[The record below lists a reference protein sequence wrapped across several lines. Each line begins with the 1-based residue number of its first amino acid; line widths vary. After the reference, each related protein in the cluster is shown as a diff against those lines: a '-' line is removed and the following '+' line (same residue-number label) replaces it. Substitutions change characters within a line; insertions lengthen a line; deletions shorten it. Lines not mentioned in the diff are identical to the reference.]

1 MVTSSRRKL
10 KGFPLSVLGQ
20 SVEGNGLTI
29 SLMRRGVCLV
39 FRHGKIRERC
49 PFTHLLMAASLSWI
63 CMFDDID
70 MMAVRGNDEMKSKVQ
85 KEQQEKR
92 SSVKTKSQTRG
103 QEIRRTNYECDC
115 G

>member
-1 MVTSSRRKL
+1 
-10 KGFPLSVLGQ
+10 
-20 SVEGNGLTI
+20 
-29 SLMRRGVCLV
+29 
-39 FRHGKIRERC
+39 
-49 PFTHLLMAASLSWI
+49 
-63 CMFDDID
+63 MFDDID